1 MIYDPRPYIAL
12 GAAVFG
18 VWAGCG
24 APLGEAASAAV
35 LWPMVAWLAFLS
47 LETMVDDRDAGFLDH
62 LMTPISNLGM
72 AVMALGRTL
81 PPLLNGVYAVPERF
95 RGWRM
100 PYHGLFDAD
109 WWNAGWVWPA
119 AGGLGL
125 ALIVLDVFVRGPLRF
140 VVFAPILHLAHA
152 VARRW

>member
-47 LETMVDDRDAGFLDH
+47 LETMVDDRDAPTGVFHFANRGVATWCGFARAIFAGAAQRGVRPPDITPVTTAERPAPARRPANSALSTAAIERAYDMIPRPWTEALD
-62 LMTPISNLGM
+62 
-72 AVMALGRTL
+72 
-81 PPLLNGVYAVPERF
+81 E
-95 RGWRM
+95 
-100 PYHGLFDAD
+100 
-109 WWNAGWVWPA
+109 
-119 AGGLGL
+119 
-125 ALIVLDVFVRGPLRF
+125 VLDTLVGP
-140 VVFAPILHLAHA
+140 
-152 VARRW
+152 ARSR